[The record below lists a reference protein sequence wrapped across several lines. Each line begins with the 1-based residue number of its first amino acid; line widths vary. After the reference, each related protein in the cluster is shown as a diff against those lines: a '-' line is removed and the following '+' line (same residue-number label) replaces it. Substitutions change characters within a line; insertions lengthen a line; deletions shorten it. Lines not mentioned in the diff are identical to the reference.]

1 MRRLLNKPPEG
12 NLPVPTQGALVGAR
26 CSWERDARAPS
37 GRGPNLT
44 VCTATAWFPIQLP
57 TPPVLPDR
65 LEVADFVRADGAF

>member
-1 MRRLLNKPPEG
+1 LE
-12 NLPVPTQGALVGAR
+12 LVVV
-26 CSWERDARAPS
+26 WERDARAPS
-37 GRGPNLT
+37 GRGPNQT